1 MRGTRLVNTGF
12 KNAAKLSSDQL
23 KTALDEMGNYGLV
36 LSGLEEKMKKLED
49 SRIQA
54 EKDRDSAKN
63 EVNEIRQRY
72 INIMGSKSNF

>member
-1 MRGTRLVNTGF
+1 LLEF
-12 KNAAKLSSDQL
+12 KNAAKLSSEQL

-49 SRIQA
+49 ARFQA
-54 EKDRDSAKN
+54 EKERDQSRN

-72 INIMGSKSNF
+72 INIMGSKSSF

>member
-1 MRGTRLVNTGF
+1 
-12 KNAAKLSSDQL
+12 LSSEQL

-49 SRIQA
+49 ARFQA
-54 EKDRDSAKN
+54 EKERDQSRN

-72 INIMGSKSNF
+72 INIMGSKSSF

>member
-1 MRGTRLVNTGF
+1 MLEF
-12 KNAAKLSSDQL
+12 KNAAKLSSEQL

-49 SRIQA
+49 ARFQA
-54 EKDRDSAKN
+54 EKERDQSRN

-72 INIMGSKSNF
+72 INIMGSKSSF

>member
-1 MRGTRLVNTGF
+1 
-12 KNAAKLSSDQL
+12 
-23 KTALDEMGNYGLV
+23 MGNYGFV

-54 EKDRDSAKN
+54 EKERDMSKS